1 MSKPTSSY
9 SLMWIGAK
17 MRNDNVD
24 GTVVAMAM
32 LLISAFA
39 GTSQAENEQDPQA
52 IAALKHCLR
61 LDPGNTSALMALAV
75 SYTNESYQ
83 V

>member
-1 MSKPTSSY
+1 MDEKED
-9 SLMWIGAK
+9 LLAMVA
-17 MRNDNVD
+17 
-24 GTVVAMAM
+24 VVMP
-32 LLISAFA
+32 LTSAFA
-39 GTSQAENEQDPQA
+39 GTSQAENEQDPKA
-52 IAALKHCLR
+52 IAALKRCLR

>member
-1 MSKPTSSY
+1 MDEKKI
-9 SLMWIGAK
+9 LLAMVA
-17 MRNDNVD
+17 
-24 GTVVAMAM
+24 VVM
-32 LLISAFA
+32 LLTSTFA

-52 IAALKHCLR
+52 IAALKRCLR

>member
-1 MSKPTSSY
+1 MS
-9 SLMWIGAK
+9 
-17 MRNDNVD
+17 NVN
-24 GTVVAMAM
+24 GNAVEKCF
-32 LLISAFA
+32 FA

>member
-1 MSKPTSSY
+1 MS
-9 SLMWIGAK
+9 
-17 MRNDNVD
+17 NVN
-24 GTVVAMAM
+24 GNAVEKCF
-32 LLISAFA
+32 FA

-52 IAALKHCLR
+52 IAALKRCLR

>member
-1 MSKPTSSY
+1 MLMS
-9 SLMWIGAK
+9 
-17 MRNDNVD
+17 
-24 GTVVAMAM
+24 VVAMAM
-32 LLISAFA
+32 LLTSGFP
-39 GTSQAENEQDPQA
+39 GSSQAENEQDPQA
-52 IAALKHCLR
+52 IAALKQCLR

>member
-1 MSKPTSSY
+1 
-9 SLMWIGAK
+9 MWIEAK
-17 MRNDNVD
+17 MKHERKRRCSCLF
-24 GTVVAMAM
+24 TVVAMAM

>member
-1 MSKPTSSY
+1 MSNGNGNGVGNGNGNGVK
-9 SLMWIGAK
+9 K
-17 MRNDNVD
+17 CF
-24 GTVVAMAM
+24 
-32 LLISAFA
+32 FA

-52 IAALKHCLR
+52 IAALKRCLR

-83 V
+83 VRSIS

>member
-1 MSKPTSSY
+1 MY
-9 SLMWIGAK
+9 IGGK
-17 MRNDNVD
+17 MRHEMLML
-24 GTVVAMAM
+24 VAMAM
-32 LLISAFA
+32 LLTSAFA

-52 IAALKHCLR
+52 IAALKRCLR